1 MVKVSVIVPVYKVEK
16 YIAATVESVL
26 QQTYKDFE
34 LLIIDD
40 DSPDKSIEICQQFTD
55 PRIKIIHQ
63 QNRGLAGARNT
74 GIRNAKGEYFAFLDA
89 DDLWLPEKLAKHI
102 THLENAPDVGIS
114 YSSSAFID
122 ESGNSL
128 GIYQVPKL
136 KNITPSLVLCR
147 NPIGN
152 GSAAVIRRKVF
163 EAIKFQDNLYGK
175 IEGFYFDEQ
184 FRESEDVECWMRMAI
199 LTDWQFEGI
208 AEALTLY
215 RVNSGGLSANLI
227 KKLDSWKQLIEKI
240 RSYAPELITQ
250 CENPTMAYQLRF
262 LARRAVTLKDGSM
275 AVQLA
280 HQALTTHWGILFE
293 EPRRTLLT
301 LAAAY
306 SLWLL
311 PHSIHAQIESFAL
324 KITGFTQKRRIIQQ
338 QSRQSV

>member
-102 THLENAPDVGIS
+102 THLENAPTVGIS

-152 GSAAVIRRKVF
+152 GSAAVIRQEVF

-250 CENPTMAYQLRF
+250 YENPTMAYQLRF

-311 PHSIHAQIESFAL
+311 PQSIHAQIESFAL
-324 KITGFTQKRRIIQQ
+324 KITGFTQKRQILQE
-338 QSRQSV
+338 QSRQLV

>member
-175 IEGFYFDEQ
+175 IESFYFDEQ

-250 CENPTMAYQLRF
+250 YENPTMAYQLRF